1 MAICGS
7 LVVGAGASTSAQATT
22 GDADGLPPPK
32 ILVNTAIGDRYIG
45 RFYLS
50 RIERRA
56 GLVSAVLDVDYTES
70 VVHDFMV
77 GDGQFYQYNQQGQLT
92 SWTASLYPYVYAHGL
107 MSCNLLVPGTT
118 NKLLGKLVL
127 EKPSNLD
134 TPAHPNQ
141 EVISGR
147 LTIGSSTYAATFAQ
161 AEDDL
166 PTPSSLPR
174 AVQVGAAAGSTAS
187 PPSPASAEAVSSE
200 PPEGV
205 FASVVH
211 YAGALG

>member
-1 MAICGS
+1 VAAS
-7 LVVGAGASTSAQATT
+7 AGAAAPALATT

-32 ILVNTAIGDRYIG
+32 ILVNTAIGDKYIG

-56 GLVSAVLDVDYTES
+56 GLESAVLDVDYTES

-77 GDGQFYQYNQQGQLT
+77 GDGEFYQYNQQGQLT

-118 NKLLGKLVL
+118 NKVLGKLVL
-127 EKPSNLD
+127 EKPSKLD
-134 TPAHPNQ
+134 TAAHPNQ

-166 PTPSSLPR
+166 PTPGTLPR
-174 AVQVGAAAGSTAS
+174 AVQVGSAAGSMAS
-187 PPSPASAEAVSSE
+187 PPASASAEAVASE
-200 PPEGV
+200 SAAGV